1 MLLSIR
7 GTRPMSRQLDRI
19 GSDSVLDDWLK
30 STESV
35 RSGFSWIVR
44 SLGQG
49 HMHNIY
55 NPTVQ
60 PITTVHVFVRFIN
73 HKQVSP
79 APYIQLCKIREPLSG
94 TCYLL
99 RTFLVVNN
107 LQQPTILWTS
117 LYSQHVRTTCSTMK
131 LKDHK
136 RHLSCLLLGIIS
148 NKNGY
153 CNFCANILTKN

>member
-1 MLLSIR
+1 MIVNPQSLTRWLIR
-7 GTRPMSRQLDRI
+7 ARP
-19 GSDSVLDDWLK
+19 
-30 STESV
+30 
-35 RSGFSWIVR
+35 WISMVCPALTPTPR
-44 SLGQG
+44 GQG
-49 HMHNIY
+49 HMHNNC

-60 PITTVHVFVRFIN
+60 PITTVDVFVRFIN

-94 TCYLL
+94 KCYLL

-136 RHLSCLLLGIIS
+136 RQLSCLLLCIIS